1 MRTSS
6 SYCPPL
12 SFTPAHSWWV
22 IHHRRRPL
30 SFLWLGWL
38 AGLTGWLAGLLGFWL
53 SGPCTRVPPRLFR
66 SFSLPLPLLCYS
78 LFFLFLLLFLLS
90 AASQTSMY
98 SFYSY
103 TGAVPTC
110 SSGSAGRSFALLAY
124 RYSRISPGWHILQ
137 PTRGEMVPPV
147 SQKFYHVQ
155 FAQFTPAPTISNDLR
170 SIFQRSR
177 NFSSHFSLHFSSAF
191 PEVSFQLIISSADLK
206 TN

>member
-1 MRTSS
+1 MQPFLRTSS

-124 RYSRISPGWHILQ
+124 RYSRISPG
-137 PTRGEMVPPV
+137 T
-147 SQKFYHVQ
+147 SC
-155 FAQFTPAPTISNDLR
+155 SLR
-170 SIFQRSR
+170 EERWFR
-177 NFSSHFSLHFSSAF
+177 
-191 PEVSFQLIISSADLK
+191 
-206 TN
+206 